1 MSSSLAVVALGALV
15 QSGLGL
21 AAKVPSTA
29 QVVDWKS
36 FNVLENVLPPAEAN
50 DSTVCHQSDDQ
61 SALLTCE

>member
-50 DSTVCHQSDDQ
+50 DSTVGYLSNDQ
-61 SALLTCE
+61 PALLTFA